1 MRTIKHR
8 IHISLQGGSVMPKD
22 INEPIY
28 FKEVQGPFKEGSN
41 WAVRT
46 YYYKTEDFSG
56 LPVKQT
62 LEYVEAPVENKSYNI
77 NLKEFLLSL
86 PREDRDNLGFYV
98 ANENPALKYI
108 LEDGKLTISEIDSII
123 EDFESDS
130 GTKIKPETA
139 ELVINRLNYIKSL
152 IS

>member
-1 MRTIKHR
+1 
-8 IHISLQGGSVMPKD
+8 MPKKID
-22 INEPIY
+22 EPIY

-46 YYYKTEDFSG
+46 YYYNNEDFSG

-123 EDFESDS
+123 EDFEGDS

-139 ELVINRLNYIKSL
+139 ELVITRLNYIKSL
-152 IS
+152 IA

>member
-1 MRTIKHR
+1 
-8 IHISLQGGSVMPKD
+8 MPKKID
-22 INEPIY
+22 GPIY

-62 LEYVEAPVENKSYNI
+62 LEYVEAPAENKSYNI

-108 LEDGKLTISEIDSII
+108 LEDGKLTLSEIDSII
-123 EDFESDS
+123 EDLGGDS

-139 ELVINRLNYIKSL
+139 ELAISRLNYIKSL
-152 IS
+152 LS